1 MREDLLSSHFKD
13 TAVLK
18 RYKSTND
25 YNERN
30 FEDPVDILCRK
41 VYKTQIV
48 KRENNEDIVSTISIY
63 TFTKIG
69 DKDNID
75 GKDVLSITEWKSL
88 LDNEVV
94 GYKILI

>member
-18 RYKSTND
+18 RCKSTND

-30 FEDPVDILCRK
+30 FEDPVNISCRK
-41 VYKTQIV
+41 VYKTQVV

-63 TFTKIG
+63 TFTKIE

-88 LDNEVV
+88 LDDEVV